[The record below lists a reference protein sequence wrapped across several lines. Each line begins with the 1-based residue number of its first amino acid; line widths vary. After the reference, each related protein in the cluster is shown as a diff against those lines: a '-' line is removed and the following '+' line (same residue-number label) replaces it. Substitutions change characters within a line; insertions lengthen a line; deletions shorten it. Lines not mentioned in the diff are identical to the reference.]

1 MIFIIKKFYLKGIEG
16 LPLKY
21 LAMLL
26 VAAVVLVAVA
36 QITLNFQ
43 NTATLG
49 THTANETVKG
59 VLNESLSL
67 VLNRSG

>member
-1 MIFIIKKFYLKGIEG
+1 MMKVFRLKGIEG

-36 QITLNFQ
+36 QITLNLQ

-49 THTANETVKG
+49 THTVNETVKG

-67 VLNRSG
+67 VMNRSG